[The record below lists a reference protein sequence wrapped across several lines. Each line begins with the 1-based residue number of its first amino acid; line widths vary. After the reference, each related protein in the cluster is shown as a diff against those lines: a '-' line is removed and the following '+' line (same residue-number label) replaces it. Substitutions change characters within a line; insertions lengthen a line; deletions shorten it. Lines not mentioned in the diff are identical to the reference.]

1 MVSKAKLYLQLDHLE
16 DELRERI
23 IPHLE
28 NAAIGEN
35 DLVFCATDFNS
46 FSELKF
52 KTDTETDS
60 LIQLGRQ
67 ILALRG
73 KLGEP
78 STRSIAER
86 ICWYC
91 RKWGDTDDD
100 HRKATQGLAR
110 EFLDEIANAAAKNS
124 QR

>member
-1 MVSKAKLYLQLDHLE
+1 MVSKAKLYSQLDRLE

-28 NAAIGEN
+28 NAVIGEN

-52 KTDTETDS
+52 KTDAETDS

-67 ILALRG
+67 ILALRE

-78 STRSIAER
+78 STRAIAER

-91 RKWGDTDDD
+91 RKWGDTDNN

-110 EFLDEIANAAAKNS
+110 DFLQEVINAKT
-124 QR
+124 